1 MSNATCE
8 HSSDA
13 LLNESC
19 KESRATF
26 SFKYVTWCIKE
37 RDVTF
42 RSDAVRNASC
52 TGERVISR
60 NQSRHTQQSVI
71 PPVPTT
77 HHVMRHIR
85 SDVTCLWHG
94 TEWDVSGTRR
104 VRRHD
109 TFLSHVKEWVISGVT
124 CHTRGKKKSRATLN
138 NESWHKLLY
147 RLVAHR
153 SHTSVWR
160 LYFSFFWVLCHF
172 TGVLDLC
179 EVDIWGGY
187 DE

>member
-94 TEWDVSGTRR
+94 TEWDVSGMRR

-124 CHTRGKKKSRATLN
+124 CHTRGKKKKQVAPHSTMSHGTSCCTDLLLIAHTPRCGGSISLFSGYCAT
-138 NESWHKLLY
+138 SQGCSTCV
-147 RLVAHR
+147 R
-153 SHTSVWR
+153 
-160 LYFSFFWVLCHF
+160 
-172 TGVLDLC
+172 
-179 EVDIWGGY
+179 
-187 DE
+187 